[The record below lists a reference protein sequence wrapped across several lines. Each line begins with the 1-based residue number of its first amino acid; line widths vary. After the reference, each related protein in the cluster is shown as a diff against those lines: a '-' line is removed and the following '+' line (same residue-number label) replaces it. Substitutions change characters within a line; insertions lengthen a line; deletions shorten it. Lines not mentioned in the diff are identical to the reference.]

1 MHVDKI
7 YDFNVAI
14 INCPHIDG
22 DIPTAPVNEVYI
34 SQLRRCVE

>member
-14 INCPHIDG
+14 INCPHFDS
-22 DIPTAPVNEVYI
+22 DIPTDPMYGVYI
-34 SQLRRCVE
+34 SQLLRYVE